1 MIYNITYNMI
11 EDDDNLPEYLAYTS
25 LSNDSIVQCFLQ
37 SSNENKN
44 YFLEFDVISEVN
56 TGGQIYWGK
65 EDGSWENSI
74 TYKVTKGEK
83 HYSFD
88 LTSKSSIRYIRLAV
102 GDIEGKYELKNIKT
116 ACYIL
121 LSKIEQKKYIESLGK
136 STGRREA
143 SENHMRKHRIF
154 SNFHLCRIT

>member
-1 MIYNITYNMI
+1 MTLSEKLIYDVTYNII
-11 EDDDNLPEYLAYTS
+11 ENDNNFLGYLAYTS
-25 LSNDSIVQCFLQ
+25 LSNDPIVQCFLQ

-65 EDGSWENSI
+65 EDSSWENSI

-88 LTSKSSIRYIRLAV
+88 LTSNSFIRYIRLDV
-102 GDIEGKYELKNIKT
+102 GDIEGKYELKNIKM
-116 ACYIL
+116 ASYIL
-121 LSKIEQKKYIESLGK
+121 LSEIEKKVIFKSLGK
-136 STGRREA
+136 
-143 SENHMRKHRIF
+143 KDLI
-154 SNFHLCRIT
+154 